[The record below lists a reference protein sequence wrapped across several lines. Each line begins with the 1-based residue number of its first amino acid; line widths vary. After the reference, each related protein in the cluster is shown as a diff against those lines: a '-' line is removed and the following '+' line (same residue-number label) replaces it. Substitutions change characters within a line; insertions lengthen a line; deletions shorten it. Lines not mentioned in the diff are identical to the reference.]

1 MSNILR
7 QDKRSFVSG
16 FSLLL
21 WIGAILCFVAYSI
34 QASTYEDPP
43 GDNVS
48 VLKLNEVP
56 LFATRLEQVKM
67 QDLKVDVNSPHIV
80 FRRSGFLYKNKTKPL
95 KFLLKSTELSEKKEE
110 KLL

>member
-1 MSNILR
+1 MKCSVWLDR
-7 QDKRSFVSG
+7 EAFRSPLPQPLHEEMDESLFISLG

-48 VLKLNEVP
+48 TLTCNNFSLQFYGTIYW
-56 LFATRLEQVKM
+56 LM
-67 QDLKVDVNSPHIV
+67 
-80 FRRSGFLYKNKTKPL
+80 
-95 KFLLKSTELSEKKEE
+95 
-110 KLL
+110 